1 MSLFQGL
8 WSSRSKIIEEF
19 EALKRDAEE
28 NAFAE
33 LQSVVRI
40 QRLFRGQ
47 KVRAKLSAMKAGEMM
62 IARVFRGHLGR
73 KEARAR
79 QHATEVA
86 QEIAIF
92 HYHASIIQRT
102 FRGFYSRRYRHDFS
116 ARKKYIADIVGKG
129 ETLRARLD
137 EALVEQQM
145 READEAAQREAAEF
159 QKVTQNLHHLVST
172 RAQPGVFA
180 PPFDAAPTAYGRTVE
195 AHLAAG
201 VKDLLRTRAQDRART
216 KRLATNLQGAKLVPL
231 RPPAA
236 PGNRRHRPPPPSGT
250 HGSPHLLAG

>member
-92 HYHASIIQRT
+92 HYHVSIIQRT
-102 FRGFYSRRYRHDFS
+102 FRGFYSRR
-116 ARKKYIADIVGKG
+116 
-129 ETLRARLD
+129 
-137 EALVEQQM
+137 
-145 READEAAQREAAEF
+145 
-159 QKVTQNLHHLVST
+159 
-172 RAQPGVFA
+172 
-180 PPFDAAPTAYGRTVE
+180 
-195 AHLAAG
+195 
-201 VKDLLRTRAQDRART
+201 
-216 KRLATNLQGAKLVPL
+216 
-231 RPPAA
+231 
-236 PGNRRHRPPPPSGT
+236 
-250 HGSPHLLAG
+250 

>member
-1 MSLFQGL
+1 
-8 WSSRSKIIEEF
+8 
-19 EALKRDAEE
+19 
-28 NAFAE
+28 
-33 LQSVVRI
+33 
-40 QRLFRGQ
+40 RLFRGQ

-236 PGNRRHRPPPPSGT
+236 RLSLQASSRYDLPAEQARMDKKLNRLQWVG
-250 HGSPHLLAG
+250 